1 MPCAYTDQLMLHSRT
16 CTVESL
22 LTQVRRA
29 VGPDA
34 YNDVVHDTAL
44 VTLHACGMVV
54 DKALAHLA
62 TINYGVRA
70 TGASASFV
78 AV

>member
-1 MPCAYTDQLMLHSRT
+1 MLHSRT